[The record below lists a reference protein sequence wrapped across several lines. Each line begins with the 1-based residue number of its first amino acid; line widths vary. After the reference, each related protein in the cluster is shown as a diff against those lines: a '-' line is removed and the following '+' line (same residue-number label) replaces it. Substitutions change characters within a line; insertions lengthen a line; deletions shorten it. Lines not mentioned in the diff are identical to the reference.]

1 MSSCMDIDSF
11 NGKKVTSNLL
21 PDRDDS
27 YTVFDEVLLKWKYI
41 RYDNQTTIPY
51 TLRSSVKTA

>member
-1 MSSCMDIDSF
+1 MDIDSF
-11 NGKKVTSNLL
+11 DGKKVVSNLL

-27 YTVFDEVLLKWKYI
+27 YTVFDEVLLKWKYV